1 MSTGPFFAR
10 APALHRAVA
19 ASVLAALVALTGCA
33 ADGPDMADTAS
44 GTGPVESV
52 AVESVAAES
61 VAAESVELVASGVGV
76 IAEGCSMVAS
86 LGSGV
91 VVERSGQ
98 VATAAHTVRGA
109 STLTVVDAEGQEHPA
124 SVTSF
129 DKDSDLALLDV
140 PTLTAPPLGI
150 GTARVG
156 PATLITWR
164 RSDGVTQQLVGV
176 TRLLKI
182 NIEDIYSDE
191 VVQRTGLEVDG
202 NVIVGQS
209 GGPVVDAGGEVIG
222 IIYATSKDRDAVGF
236 ATDHTELRELIETR
250 SAGDVANGQCP

>member
-1 MSTGPFFAR
+1 MSTGPLLAR

-19 ASVLAALVALTGCA
+19 ASVLTALVALTGCA
-33 ADGPDMADTAS
+33 TDGPDMTDPTS
-44 GTGPVESV
+44 GTGPVESAGAEA
-52 AVESVAAES
+52 AV
-61 VAAESVELVASGVGV
+61 LVASGVGV

-109 STLTVVDAEGQEHPA
+109 STIIVVDAEGQEHPA

-140 PTLTAPPLGI
+140 PTLTVPPLGI

-156 PATLITWR
+156 PAALITWR
-164 RSDGVTQQLVGV
+164 RADGVTQQFVNV

-182 NIEDIYSDE
+182 NIEDIYTDE

-202 NVIVGQS
+202 EVIVGQS
-209 GGPVVDAGGEVIG
+209 GGPVVDASGEVIG
-222 IIYATSKDRDAVGF
+222 IIYATSKDRGAVGF
-236 ATDHTELRELIETR
+236 ATDHTELRELIEAR
-250 SAGDVANGQCP
+250 SPDGVANGRCP

>member
-1 MSTGPFFAR
+1 MNNWHGLAL

-19 ASVLAALVALTGCA
+19 ASVLATLIALTGCA
-33 ADGPDMADTAS
+33 SDGPDMADAAP
-44 GTGPVESV
+44 GTGPAES
-52 AVESVAAES
+52 AAAETA
-61 VAAESVELVASGVGV
+61 VPVASGVGV

-91 VVERSGQ
+91 VVQRSGQ

-109 STLTVVDAEGQEHPA
+109 SMLTVVDAEGREHPA

-129 DKDSDLALLDV
+129 NKDSDLALLDV
-140 PTLTAPPLGI
+140 PTLSAPPLDI

-182 NIEDIYSDE
+182 NIEDIYTDE
-191 VVQRTGLEVDG
+191 AVQRTGLEVDG
-202 NVIVGQS
+202 DVIVGQS
-209 GGPVVDAGGEVIG
+209 GGPVVDASGKVIG

-236 ATDHTELRELIETR
+236 ATDHTELRELIEAR
-250 SAGDVANGQCP
+250 SPGGVANGQCP

>member
-1 MSTGPFFAR
+1 MNNWHGLAL

-19 ASVLAALVALTGCA
+19 ASVLATLIALTGCA
-33 ADGPDMADTAS
+33 SDGPDMADAAP
-44 GTGPVESV
+44 GTGPAES
-52 AVESVAAES
+52 AAAETA
-61 VAAESVELVASGVGV
+61 VPVASGVGV

-91 VVERSGQ
+91 VVQRSGQ

-109 STLTVVDAEGQEHPA
+109 SMLTVVDAEGREHPA
-124 SVTSF
+124 SVISF

-140 PTLTAPPLGI
+140 PTLSAPPLGI

-164 RSDGVTQQLVGV
+164 RSDGVTQQLVDV

-182 NIEDIYSDE
+182 NIEDIYTDE
-191 VVQRTGLEVDG
+191 VVQRTGMEVDG
-202 NVIVGQS
+202 
-209 GGPVVDAGGEVIG
+209 EV

-236 ATDHTELRELIETR
+236 ATDHTELRELIEDR
-250 SAGDVANGQCP
+250 SPGGVANGQCP

>member
-1 MSTGPFFAR
+1 MSTRPLRTR
-10 APALHRAVA
+10 APALNRAAA
-19 ASVLAALVALTGCA
+19 ASVATAVLVALVALTGCA
-33 ADGPDMADTAS
+33 PDGADGPDTSSATSS
-44 GTGPVESV
+44 GTGPVASAIAEP
-52 AVESVAAES
+52 AVL
-61 VAAESVELVASGVGV
+61 VESGVGV

-109 STLTVVDAEGQEHPA
+109 SILTVVDAGGQEHLA

-182 NIEDIYSDE
+182 NIEDIYADE

-202 NVIVGQS
+202 DVIVGQS
-209 GGPVVDAGGEVIG
+209 GGPVVDASGEVIG

-236 ATDHTELRELIETR
+236 ATDHTELRELIEAR
-250 SAGDVANGQCP
+250 SAGGVANGQCP

>member
-1 MSTGPFFAR
+1 MSAGSLVAR
-10 APALHRAVA
+10 LTARHRAVA
-19 ASVLAALVALTGCA
+19 ASVVVALVALTGCA
-33 ADGPDMADTAS
+33 ADGPDTADTAS
-44 GTGPVESV
+44 ETGPVES
-52 AVESVAAES
+52 ATAE
-61 VAAESVELVASGVGV
+61 ATALVASGVGV
-76 IAEGCSMVAS
+76 IAEGCSLAAS

-98 VATAAHTVRGA
+98 VATAAHTIRGA
-109 STLTVVDAEGQEHPA
+109 SKITVVDAEGQEHPA
-124 SVTSF
+124 SVISF

-140 PTLTAPPLGI
+140 PTLAAQPLGI

-202 NVIVGQS
+202 DVIVGQS
-209 GGPVVDAGGEVIG
+209 GGPVVDASGEVIG

-236 ATDHTELRELIETR
+236 ATDHIELRDLIEAR
-250 SAGDVANGQCP
+250 SAGGVANGQCP

>member
-1 MSTGPFFAR
+1 MNTWHGLAR
-10 APALHRAVA
+10 SLALHRSVA
-19 ASVLAALVALTGCA
+19 ASVAAALAALVALTGCA
-33 ADGPDMADTAS
+33 SDGPDTADTAS
-44 GTGPVESV
+44 ETSPVDS
-52 AVESVAAES
+52 AAAETAS
-61 VAAESVELVASGVGV
+61 LVASGVGV

-109 STLTVVDAEGQEHPA
+109 SMLTVVDAEGRQHRA

-140 PTLTAPPLGI
+140 PTLSAPPLGI

-176 TRLLKI
+176 TRLLTI
-182 NIEDIYSDE
+182 NIEDIYTNE

-202 NVIVGQS
+202 DVIVGQS
-209 GGPVVDAGGEVIG
+209 GGPVVDANGEVIG

-236 ATDHTELRELIETR
+236 ATDHTELRELIEAR
-250 SAGDVANGQCP
+250 SPGGVANGQCP

>member
-44 GTGPVESV
+44 GTGPV
-52 AVESVAAES
+52 
-61 VAAESVELVASGVGV
+61 LVASGVGV

-140 PTLTAPPLGI
+140 PTLTAPPLRI

>member
-1 MSTGPFFAR
+1 MSTGPDCMRTQVRRRFVVVS
-10 APALHRAVA
+10 L
-19 ASVLAALVALTGCA
+19 LAALVALTGCA
-33 ADGPDMADTAS
+33 ADGPDAAETAS
-44 GTGPVESV
+44 ATGPVGSAV
-52 AVESVAAES
+52 AEPAI
-61 VAAESVELVASGVGV
+61 LVASGVGV
-76 IAEGCSMVAS
+76 IASGCSLVAS

-109 STLTVVDAEGQEHPA
+109 SMLTVVDAEGQEHLA

-140 PTLTAPPLGI
+140 PTLTAPPLSL
-150 GTARVG
+150 GTAQVG

-164 RSDGVTQQLVGV
+164 RSDGVTQQFVGV

-182 NIEDIYSDE
+182 NIEDIYADE

-202 NVIVGQS
+202 DVIVGQS
-209 GGPVVDAGGEVIG
+209 GGPVVDASGEVIG

-236 ATDHTELRELIETR
+236 ATDHAELRELIDAR
-250 SAGDVANGQCP
+250 SVRGVANGQCP

>member
-1 MSTGPFFAR
+1 MNTWHGLALP
-10 APALHRAVA
+10 PALHRSVAASVA

-33 ADGPDMADTAS
+33 SDGPDMADTAS
-44 GTGPVESV
+44 ETSPVES
-52 AVESVAAES
+52 AAADTAS
-61 VAAESVELVASGVGV
+61 LVASGVGV

-109 STLTVVDAEGQEHPA
+109 SMLTVVDAEGREHPA

-140 PTLTAPPLGI
+140 PTLSAPPLGI

-164 RSDGVTQQLVGV
+164 RSDGVTQQLVDV

-182 NIEDIYSDE
+182 NIEDIYTDE

-202 NVIVGQS
+202 DVIVGQS
-209 GGPVVDAGGEVIG
+209 GGPVVDASGEVIG

-236 ATDHTELRELIETR
+236 ATDHTELRELIEAR
-250 SAGDVANGQCP
+250 SPGGVVNGQCP